1 MLLSLSCA
9 QAPDN
14 CLILVHINK
23 PFNPFKILT
32 KPTLPTDWF
41 RLMETTMQ
49 SSELR
54 SLVCILFLSYI
65 WILHNFQRQKFYCAW
80 TDQCWFWFIFYAG
93 EAVTVEDEVVVINS
107 IVLPNKTLNVSVQ
120 EEIILWYWRDRSHNA
135 SYFCFVFF
143 PLVFTVKLY
152 NWATGTSRQ
161 HFLPAM
167 LIVMSADCSFVDLII
182 ILNKREFSDFSSNLV
197 SDIWE

>member
-1 MLLSLSCA
+1 MLLWLSCA

-14 CLILVHINK
+14 CLTLVHINK

-49 SSELR
+49 SSESR

-65 WILHNFQRQKFYCAW
+65 WIWQFSEPEILLCL
-80 TDQCWFWFIFYAG
+80 DQCWFWFIFYAG

-120 EEIILWYWRDRSHNA
+120 EEIILWYWRDRFHNA
-135 SYFCFVFF
+135 SYFCFVFCLF
-143 PLVFTVKLY
+143 F
-152 NWATGTSRQ
+152 
-161 HFLPAM
+161 F
-167 LIVMSADCSFVDLII
+167 F
-182 ILNKREFSDFSSNLV
+182 FSSCFHSETV
-197 SDIWE
+197 